1 MLLQLMSLWQRVGTK
16 QERDIPPQKKSDL
29 QLDYIFQLLRIF
41 LQMHIL
47 INLFFYPKNQK
58 ISYNCFINWILR
70 HQIIYSYQI
79 INLVTQRF
87 SQLRICEQITNAN
100 NNQCQFTRC
109 FFFPGL
115 HFCIL
120 LLGLACASEIP
131 LIDYYDLEQMDLLS
145 LEKEYNKSLI
155 EDEAC
160 FFDPLDHM
168 ITWNTLMI
176 HNELINRTVTLQ
188 KGGMSSVT
196 ESEDPRLAF
205 KIKKHV
211 HQMFARM
218 QCRHPVRSWD
228 PLFQAIFQA
237 APAIVE
243 QIGDTQKGI
252 KYKRTSTDD
261 YAEKVILAHAAVIDE
276 FVAKG
281 RDQTRKGHPAPEKK

>member
-1 MLLQLMSLWQRVGTK
+1 MLR
-16 QERDIPPQKKSDL
+16 KKK
-29 QLDYIFQLLRIF
+29 
-41 LQMHIL
+41 M
-47 INLFFYPKNQK
+47 FFA
-58 ISYNCFINWILR
+58 
-70 HQIIYSYQI
+70 H
-79 INLVTQRF
+79 
-87 SQLRICEQITNAN
+87 
-100 NNQCQFTRC
+100 
-109 FFFPGL
+109 
-115 HFCIL
+115 IL